1 MKKILFAI
9 LLAVPVFNAFS
20 QEDAEGCKDHPL
32 MNRMPHYTI
41 ESCTEN
47 FNSVNVVT
55 GPQKTQPVEGTVTAI
70 RYVFNEESGQKHPS
84 QLQIVRN
91 YETAILAKGGKKIF
105 GTTTP
110 TDDSNTLAVFKS
122 MANGKEVWVTLS
134 SLYEIAAGG
143 IGSYDLT
150 VIEVEGMKQDVSAG
164 DMMNALNTD
173 GFIALNITFDTGKST
188 IKAESQKII
197 DQMHELL
204 KSNPGLK
211 ISIEGHTD
219 NVGNAASNKT
229 LSESRAKA
237 VMDALVAK
245 GIDKSRISSKG
256 FGQEKP
262 VADNSTDEGKAKNRR
277 VEIRKM

>member
-1 MKKILFAI
+1 MKRILFTI
-9 LLAVPVFNAFS
+9 LLAAPMFNSFA
-20 QEDAEGCKDHPL
+20 QDAEGCKDHPL
-32 MNRMPHYTI
+32 VNRMPNYII

-47 FNSVNVVT
+47 FNSVNVPTANEKV
-55 GPQKTQPVEGTVTAI
+55 QPVEGTVTAI
-70 RYVFNEESGQKHPS
+70 RYIFNEETGEKLPS
-84 QLQIVRN
+84 SLQVIRN
-91 YETAILAKGGKKIF
+91 YESAILAKGGKKIF
-105 GTTTP
+105 GTNAP
-110 TDDSNTLAVFKS
+110 TDDANTRAVFKS
-122 MANGKEVWVTLS
+122 TANGKDVWVTLS
-134 SLYEIAAGG
+134 SLYEAVSGG
-143 IGSYDLT
+143 VSYYDLT
-150 VIEVEGMKQDVSAG
+150 VIEVEAMKQDVSAG

-204 KSNPGLK
+204 KTNPGLK

-219 NVGNAASNKT
+219 NVGNAAANKT

-245 GIDKSRISSKG
+245 GIDKTRLASKG

-262 VADNSTDEGKAKNRR
+262 VADNGTDEGKAKNRR
-277 VEIRKM
+277 VEIRKI